1 MSKYWSS
8 FRTNTNIIFID
19 EHILL
24 IIVCSRLIRR
34 AKCQLWLT
42 LSLTMLWRRWTKWGP
57 HRSTATLSAPK
68 NERHFSR
75 VLLMSWC
82 RRYLWDCEILGM
94 RYFYFSRLLLIYYQC
109 WEKLPA
115 PLRSL
120 LRSGSARSGAGAKNW
135 KSGEL
140 RAEPEN
146 GKEES
151 WEPEREFMVL
161 GAWLPVFSIRNKRQK
176 YCGLDRRVIESNS

>member
-1 MSKYWSS
+1 MVENENEKYLTETLGKLEIWMSKYWSS

-120 LRSGSARSGAGAKNW
+120 LRLRS
-135 KSGEL
+135 EL
-140 RAEPEN
+140 GAEPKPKIE
-146 GKEES
+146 KVES
-151 WEPEREFMVL
+151 WWEPERSRKM
-161 GAWLPVFSIRNKRQK
+161 
-176 YCGLDRRVIESNS
+176 